1 MKLESLASLLG
12 KDAAELAGT
21 LNVQDNQENVP
32 DDAILGVLKSHI
44 KEVEVNAKLNGKRE
58 AEGMAKRTILS
69 EAEKKLKSSF
79 GIDGENFEEIVT
91 NLNGKFESLTKAGT
105 KDEDLKKEVD
115 TWKKTV
121 KELQSKLESKDKE
134 FESIRTKEVVKSK
147 IMPILGKF
155 EFATSKVQEIA
166 LSQFLDSN
174 QFKIEGDD
182 LFLEKNGAYFSNIVE
197 TAENHFKEFGK
208 VKDSGKPAP
217 VVRSGSTNYGT
228 TLKELLSQVDKAKTT
243 EERQSILNQIKAL
256 ETN

>member
-12 KDAAELAGT
+12 KDATELAGA
-21 LNVQDNQENVP
+21 LNLQENQDNVP
-32 DDAILGVLKSHI
+32 EDAILNVLKNHL
-44 KEVEVNAKLNGKRE
+44 KEVEVNAKQTGKRE

-79 GIDGENFEEIVT
+79 SVDGENFDEILT
-91 NLNGKFESLTKAGT
+91 NLSGKIDTLTKAGT

-121 KELQSKLESKDKE
+121 KDLQSKLELKDKE

-147 IMPILGKF
+147 IMPVLSKF
-155 EFATSKVQEIA
+155 EFATTKVQEIA
-166 LSQFLDSN
+166 LNQFLDSN
-174 QFKIEGDD
+174 QFKIEGED
-182 LFLEKNGAYFSNIVE
+182 LFLEKNGAYFSNILE

-217 VVRSGSTNYGT
+217 VVRSGSTNYGS
-228 TLKELLSQVDKAKTT
+228 TLKELLSQVDKVKTAA
-243 EERQSILNQIKAL
+243 ERQSILNQIQAL
-256 ETN
+256 ESS